1 MHSSRNSFNA
11 TNSEDNKNKIF
22 DYLSNEFT
30 KINDN
35 FKSFNEKSVHE
46 KNKISSEISGLKT
59 TLSSE
64 IIYLRTEI
72 EELKEQN
79 NLLMEVIKTNVKSHH
94 GSSSNSMNVFTIKDE
109 DNVLSAL
116 DNPLLFTS
124 LFNEINTK
132 ATNFALFR

>member
-64 IIYLRTEI
+64 IIHLRTEI

-79 NLLMEVIKTNVKSHH
+79 NLLMKVINTNVKSHH
-94 GSSSNSMNVFTIKDE
+94 GSSSNSMHVFTIKDE
-109 DNVLSAL
+109 DNLLSAL
-116 DNPLLFTS
+116 ANPLLFIS